1 MSESTYIRAVT
12 FDAGQTLVEL
22 DTAFL
27 ASRVEERGALVSV
40 ARLDDSTPEAWSEYA
55 AALGAGQGG
64 ERAWKRFM
72 RRLLSVAEIA
82 PHPHKREGSEAT
94 AHGGHAHEPISEL
107 AHELTEWLWE
117 QQPKQNLWRRPIRGM
132 FELARELR
140 EHRIPVGI
148 LSNSEGKLSALI
160 EELGQLDA
168 FDTVTDS
175 GVVGCE
181 KPAPEIFHLTAKALG
196 VEAHELLHIGDSFE
210 ADIRGALGVGADA
223 IWFNSAGFEASPPSD
238 VGGFEPVREAPASDP
253 RMPTSVPSVRR
264 AATAFE
270 LREHFCELGLL

>member
-1 MSESTYIRAVT
+1 MSDSGNIRAVT

-27 ASRVEERGALVSV
+27 ARRLAERGVRAEVE
-40 ARLDDSTPEAWSEYA
+40 RLDESTPLAWSEYA
-55 AALGAGQGG
+55 AAMAAAEGG
-64 ERAWKRFM
+64 EQAWKRFM
-72 RRLLSVAEIA
+72 QRLLAAAEIV
-82 PHPHKREGSEAT
+82 PHPRPRGEQGQGLDERER
-94 AHGGHAHEPISEL
+94 L
-107 AHELTEWLWE
+107 AAELTAWLWE
-117 QQPKQNLWRRPIRGM
+117 EQPRQNLWRRPVRGM

-148 LSNSEGKLSALI
+148 LSNSEGKLELLI

-168 FDTVTDS
+168 FDTITDS

-181 KPAPEIFHLTAKALG
+181 KPDPAIFRLTAAALG
-196 VEAHELLHIGDSFE
+196 VEPAELLHVGDSFE

-223 IWFNSAGFEASPPSD
+223 IWFNGAGFEAPPPSAS
-238 VGGFEPVREAPASDP
+238 GFEPVREEPASDP
-253 RMPTSVPSVRR
+253 RLPTSLPSVRR
-264 AATAFE
+264 ATTAFE

>member
-1 MSESTYIRAVT
+1 MSESNYIRAVT

-27 ASRVEERGALVSV
+27 ASRVEEQGARVSV

-82 PHPHKREGSEAT
+82 PHPQEPESLGEG
-94 AHGGHAHEPISEL
+94 PIGEL

-117 QQPKQNLWRRPIRGM
+117 QQPKQNLWRRPVRGM

-148 LSNSEGKLSALI
+148 LSNSEGKLSVLI

-181 KPAPEIFHLTAKALG
+181 KPDPEIFHLTAKALG

-223 IWFNSAGFEASPPSD
+223 IWFNSAGFEVPPPSD
-238 VGGFEPVREAPASDP
+238 AGGFEPVREAPASDP

>member
-1 MSESTYIRAVT
+1 MSEIQHIRAVT

-22 DTAFL
+22 DTSLL
-27 ASRVEERGALVSV
+27 ASRVEEQGALVSV
-40 ARLDDSTPEAWSEYA
+40 ARLDDSTSEAWSEYA
-55 AALGAGQGG
+55 AALSEGQSG
-64 ERAWKRFM
+64 EHAWKRFM

-82 PHPHKREGSEAT
+82 PHPQKREGVQQRPS
-94 AHGGHAHEPISEL
+94 GEL
-107 AHELTEWLWE
+107 AQELTEWLWRE
-117 QQPKQNLWRRPIRGM
+117 QPVKNLWRRPVRGM

-140 EHRIPVGI
+140 EHHIPVGI
-148 LSNSEGKLSALI
+148 LSNSEGKLAALI
-160 EELGQLDA
+160 DELGQLDA

-196 VEAHELLHIGDSFE
+196 VAAQELLHIGDSFE
-210 ADIRGALGVGADA
+210 ADIRGALGVGAEA
-223 IWFNSAGFEASPPSD
+223 IWFNSAGFEAPPPSAA
-238 VGGFEPVREAPASDP
+238 GGFEPVQEAPASDP

-264 AATAFE
+264 ATTAFE